1 MCGINAVMSSEDS
14 CNDLYEGLYHL
25 QHRGQDSFGIAY
37 LESSDDEIKT
47 IKSNGLLSDNI
58 TVGSEIRIGIG
69 HVRYP
74 TTGEITLNECQP
86 LILNTDK
93 HNISMVHNGQINIT
107 NKLESFLIDKKIKL
121 PENISDSHYL
131 LYILS
136 YYINKYSILTI
147 DKIKDIIIK
156 IQDLLDG
163 SYNCICIISGYGL
176 ICFKDRNSIRPLIYG
191 KHKQGGNYMISSESI
206 SLTSLNYYICYDI
219 YGNDLLYF
227 DLKYKLHK
235 LKLPTNSYLKP
246 CIFEWVYLSREESI
260 LYNVNVHSARVKMGE
275 YLSNNIKKNIDI
287 SEIDSI
293 IPIPDTSKPIA
304 LTISKILGIPYNE
317 AITKNRYV
325 NRTFIM
331 NNQRNRIFNIKRK
344 LNIIKHLVENK
355 NIMIV
360 DDSIVR
366 GNTLKHIINL
376 LRDNNV
382 NKIFVVSSSPEI
394 INKNV
399 YGLDI
404 PDKSELLCSKYTE
417 TEIKE
422 IYKIDELIFQDIHD
436 LKKSISDLN
445 PDIINFETSIFEKT

>member
-1 MCGINAVMSSEDS
+1 MCGINAVISPKDS

-25 QHRGQDSFGIAY
+25 QHRGQDSFGISY
-37 LESSDDEIKT
+37 LNDKDKIKT
-47 IKSNGLLSDNI
+47 IKSTGLLSDNI
-58 TVGSEIRIGIG
+58 TANQQINIGIG

-74 TTGEITLNECQP
+74 TTGKITLNECQP
-86 LILNTDK
+86 LLLNHNK
-93 HNISMVHNGQINIT
+93 FNISIVHNGQINL
-107 NKLESFLIDKKIKL
+107 NDKLKQFLIKNEIEIPK
-121 PENISDSHYL
+121 NSSDSHYL

-136 YYINKYSILTI
+136 YYINKYSLLTI
-147 DKIKDIIIK
+147 DIIKDIIIN
-156 IQDLLDG
+156 IQNLLDG
-163 SYNCICIISGYGL
+163 SYNCICIISNYGL
-176 ICFKDRNSIRPLIYG
+176 ICFKDKNSIRPLIYG
-191 KHKQGGNYMISSESI
+191 KKNDTYMISSESI
-206 SLTSLNYYICYDI
+206 SLTSLNYNICDDI

-235 LKLPTNSYLKP
+235 IKLSDKKVFTP
-246 CIFEWVYLSREESI
+246 CIFEWVYLAREESI
-260 LYNVNVHSARVKMGE
+260 LYNVNVYSARVKMGE
-275 YLSNNIKKNIDI
+275 YLSKTIKKNIDI
-287 SEIDSI
+287 NEIDSI

-331 NNQRNRIFNIKRK
+331 NNQKNRIFNIKRK

-376 LRDNNV
+376 LRENNV
-382 NKIFVVSSSPEI
+382 NKIFVVSSCPEI
-394 INKNV
+394 INKNI

-404 PDKSELLCSKYTE
+404 PDKTQLLCFNYKKE
-417 TEIKE
+417 EIE
-422 IYKIDELIFQDIHD
+422 ESYKIDKIIFQDIHD

-445 PDIINFETSIFEKT
+445 PNIINFENSIF

>member
-1 MCGINAVMSSEDS
+1 MCGINAVISSENIF
-14 CNDLYEGLYHL
+14 NDLYEGLYHL
-25 QHRGQDSFGIAY
+25 QHRGQDSSGIAY
-37 LESSDDEIKT
+37 LEKSNDKIKI
-47 IKSNGLLSDNI
+47 IKSTGLLSDNI
-58 TVGSEIRIGIG
+58 TDNPELRIGIG

-74 TTGEITLNECQP
+74 TTGGVTLNECQP

-107 NKLESFLIDKKIKL
+107 NKLESFLIDNKIEL
-121 PENISDSHYL
+121 PKNISDSHYL

-136 YYINKYSILTI
+136 YYISKYTLLTVDI
-147 DKIKDIIIK
+147 IKDITIK

-191 KHKQGGNYMISSESI
+191 KHKQGDNYMITSESI
-206 SLTSLNYYICYDI
+206 SLTSLNYDICDDI
-219 YGNDLLYF
+219 YGDDLLYF
-227 DLKYKLHK
+227 DLKYELHK
-235 LKLPTNSYLKP
+235 LKLTDTNEFTP
-246 CIFEWVYLSREESI
+246 CIFEWVYLAREESI

-275 YLSNNIKKNIDI
+275 YLSNNIKKNMDI
-287 SEIDSI
+287 SDIDSI

-304 LTISKILGIPYNE
+304 LTVSKLLGIPYHE

-331 NNQRNRIFNIKRK
+331 NNQKNRRFNIKRK

-366 GNTLKHIINL
+366 GNTLKHIITL

-404 PDKSELLCSKYTE
+404 PDKTELLCSKYTKA
-417 TEIKE
+417 EIKK
-422 IYKIDELIFQDIHD
+422 IYKIDELIFQDIQD
-436 LKKSISDLN
+436 LKKSIQYFNSR
-445 PDIINFETSIFEKT
+445 ITNFETSIFEKS